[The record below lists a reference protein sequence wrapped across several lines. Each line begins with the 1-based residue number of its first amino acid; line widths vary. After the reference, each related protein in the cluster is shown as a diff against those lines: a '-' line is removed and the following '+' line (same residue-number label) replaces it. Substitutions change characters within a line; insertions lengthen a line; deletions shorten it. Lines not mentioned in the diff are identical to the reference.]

1 MSTPWLKTF
10 FWAYL
15 LFLTAA
21 AATAANPADPDLWHR
36 LSVGEYLLKSGRFP
50 AGDTFSY
57 LADYQAI
64 ADHEWGSA
72 VIFYSLWR
80 AGGGTAMVLAK
91 IATLLVTLLLV
102 VRAGLG
108 SRRPTMLVAGFYAVV
123 LLALL
128 PSFQSTLRCMVFT
141 HIFLALWVWLW
152 QRERR
157 GRPVPDW
164 VYPVTMVPWANLHG
178 GFAIGL
184 LWLGAVALVHRA
196 LEGGWSSW
204 LRRLGLSV
212 AATLINPFGVQLWTS
227 TARALVAHRQGFG
240 EWAAV
245 AWSGETLSSY
255 AGYKVLLL
263 GTVITLSY
271 AIYRRGWRGV
281 DRAGVLLVAVFMLLA
296 LDSARHTSLFAIV
309 AGAVLPGFLREHS
322 SFSSMRRP
330 LRRMTYLVGSSTLAA
345 FPFFAA
351 IVLALPSSSLGLSY
365 PGVACPV
372 GGVEFLRQQGV
383 RGNLLVPFNYGSYA
397 LWQLRGR
404 MRVSMD
410 GRYDLVYTR
419 ATYDRVAD
427 FFDAKRDWKKLLT
440 SPAPNAILVPQSDA
454 VYARLRTEPG
464 WTEAWAD
471 RVDAVFL
478 PR

>member
-1 MSTPWLKTF
+1 VSTPWLKFF

-15 LFLTAA
+15 LFLTVVAA
-21 AATAANPADPDLWHR
+21 MAANPADPDLWHR
-36 LSVGEYLLKSGRFP
+36 LAVGEYLLRSGHFP
-50 AGDTFSY
+50 AGNTFSY
-57 LADYQAI
+57 LADYQVI

-80 AGGGTAMVLAK
+80 AGGGTAMVVAK
-91 IATLLVTLLLV
+91 ILTLLVTLALV

-108 SRRPTMLVAGFYAVV
+108 SRRPTILVTGFYAVV

-157 GRPVPDW
+157 GRPVRDW
-164 VYPVTMVPWANLHG
+164 VYPLTVVPWANLHG

-184 LWLGAVALVHRA
+184 LWLGAVGVMEGAL
-196 LEGGWSSW
+196 GGRWQPW
-204 LRRLGLSV
+204 ARRLALSF
-212 AATLINPFGVQLWTS
+212 AATIVNPYGWNLWTS

-245 AWSGETLSSY
+245 VWIGEPISSY
-255 AGYKVLLL
+255 AGYKVLLP
-263 GTVITLSY
+263 GAIVTLAY

-281 DRAGVLLVAVFMLLA
+281 DRSGVLLVGLFMLLA

-330 LRRMTYLVGSSTLAA
+330 LRRMTYLVSSSTLAA

-351 IVLALPSSSLGLSY
+351 IVLALPSATLTLSY
-365 PGVACPV
+365 PSVACPV

-397 LWQLRGR
+397 LWQLRGQ

-427 FFDAKRDWKKLLT
+427 FFDARRDWHGLLT
-440 SPAPNAILVPQSDA
+440 SPAPNAILMPRSDP
-454 VYARLRTEPG
+454 VYTQLRTEPG
-464 WTEAWAD
+464 WTEAWHDEA
-471 RVDAVFL
+471 DAVFL
-478 PR
+478 PK